1 MSLEREQPARVAA
14 AEAERQCVGCDQPVE
29 GPRCTWCGVAVAPG
43 GFTVERVLA
52 QGPRGRVYRARDSQ
66 GRLVALKELQFA
78 TVPEVKE
85 VDAFEREAATLR
97 TLSHPAIP
105 RFISSFSEGSGV
117 HLRLYLAAE
126 LVEGEPLSARLA
138 HRPLVE
144 PELYSVAFQVLEVL
158 EYLHGQEPPVL
169 HRDIKP
175 ENLLV
180 RPDGRLAVVD
190 FGSARWLHSGPRTF
204 GSTLVGT
211 FGYMPPEQLG
221 GTVDVTSD
229 LYALG
234 ATLLHAAT
242 GRPPSELL
250 VEGLRLHLPESV
262 PAPLRRVL
270 EQVLAPIPE
279 HRLPNTQALRHALEE
294 SRDPARGERRWRT
307 QVVAALGL
315 GLSVVLAGAVFLL
328 SEPPARAPATVH
340 APLTA
345 PVGQPAPAQT
355 SAQEWFAR
363 ARAHCNPVEVSRYMA
378 SSPPVPGWEGSG
390 YAAGCY
396 ALAGKVEPARELLLK
411 LPEGRRP
418 QAAGIVFNLGHG
430 VADSGDDVAA
440 APIMDLVLDFWPD
453 NYMALYHAGMSDH
466 ALGRPERARE
476 RLRRFLELYRASDSD
491 FFRRQALEAL
501 QRMEQGLPPA
511 TPSPGAH

>member
-1 MSLEREQPARVAA
+1 MSLEREQPAHA
-14 AEAERQCVGCDQPVE
+14 AEAQAERRCAGCSQPVE

-78 TVPEVKE
+78 NVPEVKE

-138 HRPLVE
+138 RGPLGE

-158 EYLHGQEPPVL
+158 EYLHGQQPPVL

-180 RPDGRLAVVD
+180 RPEGRLAVVD
-190 FGSARWLHSGPRTF
+190 FGSARWLHSGQRTF

-242 GRPPSELL
+242 GQPPSELL

-262 PAPLRRVL
+262 PAPLRGVL
-270 EQVLAPIPE
+270 EQVLSPTPE
-279 HRLPNTQALRHALEE
+279 HRLPDAQALRRALED
-294 SRDPARGERRWRT
+294 SRDPTRGERRWRT

-315 GLSVVLAGAVFLL
+315 GLSVVLAGAAFLL
-328 SEPPARAPATVH
+328 SEPPARPPPAPA
-340 APLTA
+340 
-345 PVGQPAPAQT
+345 GQQAQT
-355 SAQEWFAR
+355 SAQQWFAR
-363 ARAHCNPVEVSRYMA
+363 ARQHCNPVEVSRYMA
-378 SSPPVPGWEGSG
+378 SSPPVPGWEGAG
-390 YAAGCY
+390 FAAGCY

-411 LPEGRRP
+411 LPQGQRP
-418 QAAGIVFNLGHG
+418 RAAGIVFNLGHG

-440 APIMDLVLDFWPD
+440 APIMDLVLEFWPD

-466 ALGRPERARE
+466 ALGRPERAQE
-476 RLRRFLELYRASDSD
+476 RLRRFLELYRAPEGD

-501 QRMEQGLPPA
+501 QRMAQGLPPA
-511 TPSPGAH
+511 RPSPGAH